1 LWSIGLIRR
10 SIGEMVPMKNGI
22 YVIPILLFL
31 AAFMIGC
38 SVEPPIALDVS
49 HTDDGYDDEAHE
61 GYSAIM
67 FMTDLEIIKRA
78 TDHLKGHG
86 EKVAFEETE
95 ISIHHCNT
103 ETIICT
109 DSKGNRIT
117 YKGDYLK
124 VVFYPP
130 SKPLRPEYNKY
141 FTVYLDQD
149 GDVLGYTSQTV
160 GSE

>member
-1 LWSIGLIRR
+1 
-10 SIGEMVPMKNGI
+10 MKNKK
-22 YVIPILLFL
+22 YVIPIILFL

-38 SVEPPIALDVS
+38 SARPPLALDVS
-49 HTDDGYDDEAHE
+49 RTNDDDNDKAHE

-78 TDHLKGHG
+78 TDHLKSHG

-95 ISIHHCNT
+95 ISIHHCDT
-103 ETIICT
+103 ETVICT
-109 DSKGNRIT
+109 DPKGNRIT

-124 VVFYPP
+124 IVFYPP
-130 SKPLRPEYNKY
+130 SKPLNPEYNKC
-141 FTVYLDQD
+141 FTVYLDQE

-160 GSE
+160 QGD